1 MMEVLLSAPM
11 LTIQDN
17 GRQGWRHL
25 GVPRCGMMDKLALC
39 QANLLLGNDE
49 NAAALEITSG
59 PVLLKFNQNSLIV
72 VMGADM
78 QTCILDGDQ
87 NTVKR
92 KNLIPGFIYALQAG
106 DCLRMSQ
113 AAQPGQRAMLMV
125 AGGFDVEPVMGSRS
139 TDLMNGFGGLH
150 GQALRAG
157 DKVPIG
163 AAPAGTMSE
172 AIKTANLPHKSGV
185 RQHSWN
191 HELRIMP
198 GTDYSRFDDKARKYL
213 CESRWT
219 LSPDCNRM
227 GLRLQGEALNLARTP
242 EKNTTRH
249 LSIGVL
255 PGLIQVPPDGQ
266 PIILAADA
274 QTTGGYPAIASII
287 SCDLWQLAYMTPGT
301 RIRFSEVSLAEAHG
315 LASHQQQQIQK
326 LRDSLKLQ
334 RSRS

>member
-1 MMEVLLSAPM
+1 MMDVLLSAPM

-17 GRQGWRHL
+17 GRHGWRHL
-25 GVPRCGMMDKLALC
+25 GVPRCGMMDSLALC

-59 PVLLKFNQNSLIV
+59 PVLLKFHQNSLIV
-72 VMGADM
+72 LMGADM
-78 QTCILDGDQ
+78 QSCILHSDQ
-87 NTVKR
+87 KTIKR
-92 KNLIPGFIYALQAG
+92 QHLIPGFIYSLDAG
-106 DCLRMSQ
+106 DCLRMNQ

-157 DKVPIG
+157 DKVPVGKAYG
-163 AAPAGTMSE
+163 AE
-172 AIKTANLPHKSGV
+172 NHLPTNSPRKSGV

-191 HELRIMP
+191 HELRIIP
-198 GTDYSRFDDKARKYL
+198 GTDYARFDDLSRKYL
-213 CESRWT
+213 LGSRWT
-219 LSPDCNRM
+219 ISPDCNRM
-227 GLRLQGEALNLARTP
+227 GLRLQGEKLRLAKIP
-242 EKNTTRH
+242 GKESIRH

-315 LASHQQQQIQK
+315 LASHQQLQIQK
-326 LRDSLKLQ
+326 LRDSLRLQ
-334 RSRS
+334 RPHS